1 MQVYTE
7 LVAPSAVTH
16 SLSLSFTSPSASNLV
31 VAKGSLLQ
39 IFETRTIAAELDP
52 QYQPDAAAG
61 PKNESDFDIRGN
73 DDDGLEASFLGGD
86 MPLLRDRAHNTKLV
100 LVAEIPVAGT
110 VIGLARLKL
119 QNTAS
124 GGDALLL
131 AYRGAKMCLTEW
143 NPEKAA
149 LETVS
154 IHYYEKEELQG
165 APWEMPFGEYVNYLE
180 ADPASRCAAFKFGS
194 RNLAILPFRQA
205 EEDLEM
211 EDWDEALDG
220 PKPAKE
226 AALET
231 NGKSHETES
240 QHSPSFVLRL
250 PLLDPTLLH
259 PVHLAFLHQYRE
271 PTFGILSSAQST
283 SVALGFKDHLSYKVF
298 TLDLKQRA
306 STTILSVT
314 GLPQDLNRVIP
325 LPNPVGG
332 ALLVGENEL
341 IHIDQSGKANGV
353 AVNPMARQMTAFSLS
368 DQSELN
374 YRLEGCAIEPIS
386 MESGELLLILNDGSL
401 SLITFKIDGR
411 TVSGISLAPVSQE
424 NGGNILK
431 SRVSCI
437 SRIGKSSMFIGSECG
452 DSVVVGWSRKQN
464 QEKRKKTRTLD
475 ADLALD
481 VEDIDI
487 DDEDDE
493 DDDLYGT
500 ESTAAKPS
508 QSAGGASKGGELSF
522 RLQDSLLCLAPIHD
536 VAPGKAVFPPDSE
549 EAALRN
555 GVTSEL
561 QLACAVGRGKAGAI
575 AILNHDIQPKVIGRF
590 EFPEARGFWT
600 TSVKKPA
607 PKALG
612 PNAVVSSEYDTT
624 EQYDRFMI
632 VAKVDLDGYE
642 TSDVYALTAAGF
654 ESLKDTEFDPAA
666 GFTVMA
672 GTMGKQMRIIQV
684 LKSEVRCYD
693 GDLGLSQILPMMDEE
708 TGAEP
713 RVVSASIADPY
724 LMIIRDDNS
733 VFIAKIGSN
742 EELEEIDR
750 TDSLSSIKWQTGCL
764 YTDHS
769 GAFQPARRENDAEAS
784 SKIMMFLM
792 STAGALHI
800 YDMDDLSQP
809 VYVAEGLTSA
819 PPFLSAN
826 FAGRKAAAKETLTE
840 ILVADLGDVVA
851 KSPYLILRHD
861 TNDLT
866 LYEPVSYRESSTG
879 AAPLSDTLCFK
890 KSTNSTIA
898 KRAPEAAKEEDD
910 STEQHRFVPLQPC
923 ENVGGYS
930 TVFLSGD
937 SPSFVLK
944 SAKSIPRI
952 VGLQGQGV
960 QGMATFHT
968 EGCDRG
974 FIYADTEGIARVSQ
988 LPTDTNYA
996 ELGISVKKIPLDCDV
1011 NRVSF
1016 HSHTATYIAACSTRE
1031 PFELPKDDDYH
1042 KEWAKESV
1050 SFAPT
1055 MPRGILKLISP
1066 AAWTVIHSL
1075 DLESCETIESMMAL
1089 HLEISEETKERRML
1103 VAVGSAICKG
1113 EDLPTRGRVQ
1123 VFDIVT
1129 VIPEPGRPETNKK
1142 LKLQAKEE
1150 LPRGGVTSLSEIGTS
1165 GLLLI
1170 SQGQKCMVR
1179 GLREDGGLLPV
1190 AFLDM
1195 NCHILSVRELRGTG
1209 LCLMADAFKGMWFAG
1224 YTEEPY
1230 TFKVLGK
1237 SGGQIPM
1244 LVADFLP
1251 DGEDLSMIGV
1261 DADGDL
1267 HVFEFNPDRKCPP
1280 LCSVYANVLT
1290 LLSSTDPKSL
1300 QGHLLLH
1307 RTTFS
1312 LSPNEPTTT
1321 VLLERT
1327 LPASQP
1333 QPTGTSGAATP
1344 HTLLLSCPTGQLAAL
1359 TPLGETSYRRLLSLT
1374 NQLLPA
1380 VAPHGGLHPK
1390 AHRLPEGRGAQS
1402 HARAVGVETAA
1413 SGRMIVDGVVLARWA
1428 ELGAAKR
1435 AEMALKSGYDDMAEM
1450 RDELEAVLGW
1460 SGMAYF

>member
-16 SLSLSFTSPSASNLV
+16 SLNLPLTSAAASNLV

-52 QYQPDAAAG
+52 QYQTEPSTLPARTDAA
-61 PKNESDFDIRGN
+61 DYDIRGN
-73 DDDGLEASFLGGD
+73 DDDGLEASFLGGETL
-86 MPLLRDRAHNTKLV
+86 LLRDRAHNTKLV

-119 QNTAS
+119 TNTAS
-124 GGDALLL
+124 GGEALLL

-143 NPEKAA
+143 NPKKAT
-149 LETVS
+149 LDTVS
-154 IHYYEKEELQG
+154 IHYYEKDELQG
-165 APWEMPFGEYVNYLE
+165 APWELPFGEYVNYLE

-220 PKPAKE
+220 PKPVKE
-226 AALET
+226 SALAT
-231 NGKSHETES
+231 NGDAKGTES

-325 LPNPVGG
+325 LPTPVGG

-353 AVNPMARQMTAFSLS
+353 AVNPMARQMTSFSLS

-386 MESGELLLILNDGSL
+386 METGELLLILKDASL
-401 SLITFKIDGR
+401 SIISFKIDGR
-411 TVSGISLAPVSQE
+411 TVSGISLAPVSDE

-437 SRIGKSSMFIGSECG
+437 SRIGKASMFIGSESG
-452 DSVVVGWSRKQN
+452 DSVVLGWSRKQS
-464 QEKRKKTRTLD
+464 QEKRKKSRALD

-481 VEDIDI
+481 VDEIDL
-487 DDEDDE
+487 DDDFDE

-508 QSAGGASKGGELSF
+508 QAANGATKGGELSF

-549 EAALRN
+549 EAALRE

-600 TSVKKPA
+600 MCVKKPT

-612 PNAVVSSEYDTT
+612 SNAVISSEYDST

-642 TSDVYALTAAGF
+642 TSDVYALTDAGF
-654 ESLKDTEFDPAA
+654 ESLKDTEFEPAA

-713 RVVSASIADPY
+713 RVVSGSIVDPY

-733 VFIAKIGSN
+733 VFIAKIGTN
-742 EELEEIDR
+742 DELEEVEKGSGPLAS
-750 TDSLSSIKWQTGCL
+750 TKWQTGCL
-764 YTDHS
+764 YADHNEH
-769 GAFQPARRENDAEAS
+769 FQ
-784 SKIMMFLM
+784 SKQPVEGSTPRVMMFLM
-792 STAGALHI
+792 STTGALYM
-800 YDMDDLSQP
+800 YDLENLSEP
-809 VYVAEGLTSA
+809 LYVAEGLTST

-826 FAGRKAAAKETLTE
+826 FTGRKAAARETLTE

-861 TNDLT
+861 TDDLT
-866 LYEPVSYRESSTG
+866 LYEPVRYQEPNSS
-879 AAPLSDTLCFK
+879 APLSDTLFFK
-890 KSTNSTIA
+890 KATNSTIA
-898 KRAPEAAKEEDD
+898 KSAPAVKKEEDE
-910 STEQHRFVPLQPC
+910 TEQRRFVPLQTC
-923 ENVGGYS
+923 GNVGGYS

-952 VGLQGQGV
+952 VGLQGEGV
-960 QGMATFHT
+960 RGMSTFHT

-974 FIYADTEGIARVSQ
+974 FIYADKKGIARVSQ
-988 LPTDTNYA
+988 LHTDTNYA

-1042 KEWAKESV
+1042 KEWAKETI
-1050 SFAPT
+1050 SFAPM

-1089 HLEISEETKERRML
+1089 HLEISEETKERRMV

-1170 SQGQKCMVR
+1170 AQGQKCMVR

-1267 HVFEFNPDRKCPP
+1267 HVFEFNPDRM
-1280 LCSVYANVLT
+1280 Y
-1290 LLSSTDPKSL
+1290 
-1300 QGHLLLH
+1300 
-1307 RTTFS
+1307 
-1312 LSPNEPTTT
+1312 SPF
-1321 VLLERT
+1321 
-1327 LPASQP
+1327 
-1333 QPTGTSGAATP
+1333 
-1344 HTLLLSCPTGQLAAL
+1344 
-1359 TPLGETSYRRLLSLT
+1359 
-1374 NQLLPA
+1374 
-1380 VAPHGGLHPK
+1380 
-1390 AHRLPEGRGAQS
+1390 QS
-1402 HARAVGVETAA
+1402 PM
-1413 SGRMIVDGVVLARWA
+1413 SI
-1428 ELGAAKR
+1428 
-1435 AEMALKSGYDDMAEM
+1435 Y
-1450 RDELEAVLGW
+1450 
-1460 SGMAYF
+1460 

>member
-16 SLSLSFTSPSASNLV
+16 SLSLSLTSSTASNLV
-31 VAKGSLLQ
+31 VAKGSLVQ

-52 QYQPDAAAG
+52 QYQPEQQLPAKA
-61 PKNESDFDIRGN
+61 ESDFDIRGN
-73 DDDGLEASFLGGD
+73 DDDGLESSFLGGGETL
-86 MPLLRDRAHNTKLV
+86 MLRDRTHNTKLV
-100 LVAEIPVAGT
+100 LIAEVPVAGT
-110 VIGLARLKL
+110 VIGLARLRL

-124 GGDALLL
+124 GGEALLL

-143 NPEKAA
+143 NPQKAA
-149 LETVS
+149 LDTVS
-154 IHYYEKEELQG
+154 IHYYEKDELQG
-165 APWEMPFGEYVNYLE
+165 APWELPFGEYVNYLE

-194 RNLAILPFRQA
+194 RNLAILPFRQT

-220 PKPAKE
+220 PRPAKE
-226 AALET
+226 AALAT
-231 NGKSHETES
+231 NGDAHGAES

-283 SVALGFKDHLSYKVF
+283 SIALGFRDHMTYKVF
-298 TLDLKQRA
+298 TLDMKQRA

-314 GLPQDLNRVIP
+314 GLPQDLQRVIP
-325 LPNPVGG
+325 LPTPVGG

-353 AVNPMARQMTAFSLS
+353 AVNSMARQMTSFSLS

-386 MESGELLLILNDGSL
+386 METGELLLILNNATLVIIS
-401 SLITFKIDGR
+401 FKIDGR
-411 TVSGISLAPVSQE
+411 TVSGISLAPVSKE

-437 SRIGKSSMFIGSECG
+437 ARIGKTSMFVGSESG
-452 DSVVVGWSRKQN
+452 DSVVLGWSRKQN
-464 QEKRKKTRTLD
+464 QEKRKKSRALD

-481 VEDIDI
+481 VEDIDL
-487 DDEDDE
+487 DDDFDE

-500 ESTAAKPS
+500 ESAAAKPF
-508 QSAGGASKGGELSF
+508 QAANGATKSGELIF

-549 EAALRN
+549 EAVLRD

-575 AILNHDIQPKVIGRF
+575 AILNREIQPKIIGRF

-600 TSVKKPA
+600 MCVKKPA

-612 PNAVVSSEYDTT
+612 SNAVISSEYDSTA
-624 EQYDRFMI
+624 QFDRFMI

-642 TSDVYALTAAGF
+642 TSDVYALTEAGF
-654 ESLKDTEFDPAA
+654 ESLKDTEFEPAA

-672 GTMGKQMRIIQV
+672 GTMGKQMRIVQV

-693 GDLGLSQILPMMDEE
+693 GDLGLSQILPMMDED

-713 RVVSASIADPY
+713 RVVSASIVDPY
-724 LMIIRDDNS
+724 LMIIRDDSS
-733 VFIAKIGSN
+733 VFLAKIGSN
-742 EELEEIDR
+742 DELEEVEKSGPL
-750 TDSLSSIKWQTGCL
+750 TSMKWQTGCL
-764 YTDHS
+764 YADH
-769 GAFQPARRENDAEAS
+769 GRYFQPGQSLEGDAS
-784 SKIMMFLM
+784 PKVMMFLM
-792 STAGALHI
+792 STTGALHM
-800 YDMDDLSQP
+800 YDLDNLSEP
-809 VYVAEGLTSA
+809 VYVAEGLTST

-826 FAGRKAAAKETLTE
+826 FTGRKAAARETLTE

-851 KSPYLILRHD
+851 KSPYLILRHN

-866 LYEPVSYRESSTG
+866 LYEPVRYQEPNSSSP
-879 AAPLSDTLCFK
+879 PLSDTLFFK

-898 KRAPEAAKEEDD
+898 KSVPASDKEEDE
-910 STEQHRFVPLQPC
+910 TQQTRFVPLQPC
-923 ENVGGYS
+923 GNVGGYS

-960 QGMATFHT
+960 QGMSTFHT

-974 FIYADTEGIARVSQ
+974 FIYADKKGIARVSQ

-1042 KEWAKESV
+1042 KEWAKENV
-1050 SFAPT
+1050 TFAPT

-1089 HLEISEETKERRML
+1089 HLEISEETKERRMV

-1170 SQGQKCMVR
+1170 AQGQKCMVR

-1209 LCLMADAFKGMWFAG
+1209 LCLMADVLKGMWFAG

-1251 DGEDLSMIGV
+1251 DGEDLSMVGV

-1267 HVFEFNPDRKCPP
+1267 HVFEFNPDH
-1280 LCSVYANVLT
+1280 
-1290 LLSSTDPKSL
+1290 PKSL

-1327 LPASQP
+1327 IPASQP
-1333 QPTGTSGAATP
+1333 QPQGDTGADTP

-1359 TPLGETSYRRLLSLT
+1359 TPLSESAYRRLLSLT

-1380 VAPHGGLHPK
+1380 VVPHGGLHPK
-1390 AHRLPEGRGAQS
+1390 AHRLPEGRGAPS
-1402 HARAVGVETAA
+1402 HSRAVGVETAA
-1413 SGRMIVDGVVLARWA
+1413 SGRMIVDGAVLARWT

-1435 AEMALKSGYDDMAEM
+1435 AEMATKSGYDDMQEM
-1450 RDELEAVLGW
+1450 RDELEGVLGW

>member
-16 SLSLSFTSPSASNLV
+16 SLSLPLTSAAANNLV

-39 IFETRTIAAELDP
+39 VFETRTIAAELDP
-52 QYQPDAAAG
+52 QQYQPENQPSGKGD
-61 PKNESDFDIRGN
+61 PKQQQNPDFDVRGH
-73 DDDGLEASFLGGD
+73 DDDGLEA
-86 MPLLRDRAHNTKLV
+86 LLLPRDRAQHTKLV

-119 QNTAS
+119 RDTAS
-124 GGDALLL
+124 GGEALLL

-143 NPEKAA
+143 NPQRLA
-149 LETVS
+149 LDTVS
-154 IHYYEKEELQG
+154 IHYYEKDELQG
-165 APWEMPFGEYVNYLE
+165 APWELPFGEYVNYIE

-194 RNLAILPFRQA
+194 RNLSILPFRQA

-220 PKPAKE
+220 PKPVKE
-226 AALET
+226 ASLATNENGHGTET
-231 NGKSHETES
+231 
-240 QHSPSFVLRL
+240 QYLPSFVLRL

-259 PVHLAFLHQYRE
+259 PVHLSFLHQYRE

-283 SVALGFKDHLSYKVF
+283 SIALGLRDHMTYKVF

-314 GLPQDLNRVIP
+314 GLPQDLKRVLP

-353 AVNPMARQMTAFSLS
+353 AVNPMARQMTSFSLA
-368 DQSELN
+368 DQSQLN

-386 MESGELLLILNDGSL
+386 METGELLLILNDASL
-401 SLITFKIDGR
+401 SIISFKIDGR
-411 TVSGISLAPVSQE
+411 TVSGISLVPVSPE
-424 NGGNILK
+424 NGGSILK

-437 SRIGKSSMFIGSECG
+437 SRIGKSSMFIGSESG
-452 DSVVVGWSRKQN
+452 DSVVLGWSRKQP
-464 QEKRKKTRTLD
+464 QEKRKKSRALD

-481 VEDIDI
+481 VEDIDL
-487 DDEDDE
+487 DDDFDE

-500 ESTAAKPS
+500 ESAAAKPS
-508 QSAGGASKGGELSF
+508 QAANGAVKGGEPVF
-522 RLQDSLLCLAPIHD
+522 RIQDSLLCLAPIHD

-549 EAALRN
+549 EAVLRD

-575 AILNHDIQPKVIGRF
+575 AILNREIQPKVIGRF

-600 TSVKKPA
+600 MCVKKPV

-612 PNAVVSSEYDTT
+612 SSAVVSSEYDSM
-624 EQYDRFMI
+624 ELYDRFMI

-642 TSDVYALTAAGF
+642 TSDVYALTDAGF
-654 ESLKDTEFDPAA
+654 ESLKDTEFEPAA

-724 LMIIRDDNS
+724 LTIIRDDHS

-742 EELEEIDR
+742 DELEEVEKDKSPL
-750 TDSLSSIKWQTGCL
+750 TSIKWQTGCL
-764 YTDHS
+764 YADHD
-769 GAFQPARRENDAEAS
+769 GIFQPKQPEEGDDSRV
-784 SKIMMFLM
+784 MLFLM
-792 STAGALHI
+792 STAGALHM
-800 YDMDDLSQP
+800 YDLNNLSEP
-809 VYVAEGLTSA
+809 VYVAEGLTST

-826 FAGRKAAAKETLTE
+826 FTGRKAAAKETLTE

-861 TNDLT
+861 TDDLT
-866 LYEPVSYRESSTG
+866 LYEPVRYHEPNSAS
-879 AAPLSDTLCFK
+879 APLSDTLFFK

-898 KRAPEAAKEEDD
+898 KSAPASGKDD
-910 STEQHRFVPLQPC
+910 DDTEQRRFVPLQPC
-923 ENVGGYS
+923 ANVGGYS

-937 SPSFVLK
+937 SPSFILK

-960 QGMATFHT
+960 RGMSTFNT

-974 FIYADTEGIARVSQ
+974 FIYADTKGIARVSQ

-1016 HSHTATYIAACSTRE
+1016 HSHTATYIAACSTSE
-1031 PFELPKDDDYH
+1031 PFELPRDDDYH
-1042 KEWAKESV
+1042 KEWAKETV
-1050 SFAPT
+1050 TFAPT

-1089 HLEISEETKERRML
+1089 HLEISEETKERRMV

-1129 VIPEPGRPETNKK
+1129 VIPEPGRPETNKR

-1170 SQGQKCMVR
+1170 AQGQKCMVR

-1195 NCHILSVRELRGTG
+1195 NCHILGVRELRGTG

-1237 SGGQIPM
+1237 SSGQIPM

-1267 HVFEFNPDRKCPP
+1267 HVFEFNPDRM
-1280 LCSVYANVLT
+1280 Y
-1290 LLSSTDPKSL
+1290 
-1300 QGHLLLH
+1300 HLLFLLH
-1307 RTTFS
+1307 PPGPS
-1312 LSPNEPTTT
+1312 APAPDD
-1321 VLLERT
+1321 VL
-1327 LPASQP
+1327 AP
-1333 QPTGTSGAATP
+1333 QPMGTTGAETP

-1359 TPLGETSYRRLLSLT
+1359 TPLGESAYRRLLSLA
-1374 NQLLPA
+1374 NQLMPT
-1380 VAPHGGLHPK
+1380 VTPHGGLHPK

-1413 SGRMIVDGVVLARWA
+1413 ASGRMIVDGTVLTRWT

-1435 AEMALKSGYDDMAEM
+1435 AEMAAKSGYDDLAEL
-1450 RDELEAVLGW
+1450 RAELEGVLGW